1 MSLLHV
7 QQMRCPVQ
15 DDRFRLGH
23 PLLDLVMTLHI
34 ELLALAAQ
42 HEQHRLRDVL
52 SLLIGKV
59 PRFVGGRFDAE
70 VGVQI
75 PQRLLQTTRDASGQG
90 GPLGGTAEERVRS
103 GFPVALPVALSG
115 RDVQLAHGFP
125 ARNRGQGS
133 FQQDERVDVRWSV
146 EGELQGNCS
155 AKGVADYVRPGQVQ
169 VLKQCPGVGCLVLD
183 AHRPPRGRALQE
195 ASAVVPDECVVL

>member
-1 MSLLHV
+1 
-7 QQMRCPVQ
+7 
-15 DDRFRLGH
+15 
-23 PLLDLVMTLHI
+23 MTLHI

-42 HEQHRLRDVL
+42 HEQHRLRDL
-52 SLLIGKV
+52 LALLIGKV

-75 PQRLLQTTRDASGQG
+75 PQRLLQATRDASGQG

-115 RDVQLAHGFP
+115 RGVQLAHGFP

-133 FQQDERVDVRWSV
+133 FQENERVDVRWSV
-146 EGELQGNCS
+146 DGKLQGNCS
-155 AKGVADYVRPGQVQ
+155 AKGVPGTCAGAQAV
-169 VLKQCPGVGCLVLD
+169 PGRRLPG
-183 AHRPPRGRALQE
+183 P
-195 ASAVVPDECVVL
+195 